1 VNHPFNRI
9 GKSAFVLIL
18 TIASAAQAA
27 ILADGSPGAA
37 APPVTLGPYDMTAFG
52 PDSQPFVTE
61 VDGVAGPK
69 GGELIGIRFSSV
81 AGGRPTSPPRNTDS
95 LS

>member
-1 VNHPFNRI
+1 MNHPFNRI

-37 APPVTLGPYDMTAFG
+37 APPATLGPYDMTAFG

-61 VDGVAGPK
+61 VYGVAGPK
-69 GGELIGIRFSSV
+69 GGDIVDRNSLFQRR
-81 AGGRPTSPPRNTDS
+81 GRAPDKSAEKH
-95 LS
+95 

>member
-1 VNHPFNRI
+1 MNHPFNRI

-37 APPVTLGPYDMTAFG
+37 APPATLGPYDMTAFG

-69 GGELIGIRFSSV
+69 GGDIVDRNSLFQRR
-81 AGGRPTSPPRNTDS
+81 GRAPDKSAEKH
-95 LS
+95 